1 MVMKKVVTAAGYCLF
16 LFVLLEFGV
25 GQLGYRFTQGE
36 WHSYEQA
43 KKERGEIIAA
53 SVDAE
58 REAADIDD
66 SKSDDKK
73 RRTEILHPYMG
84 FVVDFHDEACPDIG
98 FCDDRMRGYQPLLKG
113 GDFPQPAPDRA
124 IVAITGGSFAY
135 GVANN
140 STKGRLERALATI
153 PGLQGKEI
161 LIYTLAL
168 GGYKQPQQLFA
179 LQYYL
184 AMGAHFDMIINIDG
198 FNEMVLPLTENLP
211 MRTNPF
217 FPRVWHTRVKG
228 GTENYKSK
236 IVQGTKAYLGMERAR
251 LAEKTNRDIF
261 RRSALRGLVW
271 KLQDTALQQRI
282 AGAESEYLETVKSNP
297 LKKSRMIAAGSDFP
311 RQDEQLVL
319 TRLAGFWR
327 QSSEMLH
334 TVAKGHHIPYYHFLQ
349 PNQYVADSKP
359 MDDKERA
366 VALMEGSGRTHP
378 YAAAAR
384 KGYPQLIAQGQTLKQ
399 AGVPFHDLTMMFKDN
414 SEVLYRDA
422 CCHLN
427 TKGYDYVID
436 EIAAHITA
444 DIATNERQKQ
454 Q

>member
-1 MVMKKVVTAAGYCLF
+1 MKNVATAAGYGLF
-16 LFVLLEFGV
+16 LFVLLEFGI
-25 GQLGYRFTQGE
+25 GQLGYRFTQGT
-36 WHSYEQA
+36 WHAYEQA

-53 SVDAE
+53 SVAAE
-58 REAADIDD
+58 RAAADIDD
-66 SKSDDKK
+66 TASDDSK

-84 FVVDFHDEACPDIG
+84 FVVDFHDETCPAIG

-113 GDFPQPAPDRA
+113 SDFPEASPDRA

-140 STKGRLERALATI
+140 STKGRLEQALATI

-161 LIYTLAL
+161 LVYTLAL

-198 FNEMVLPLTENLP
+198 FNEMVLPLAENLP
-211 MRTNPF
+211 FSTNPF
-217 FPRVWHTRVKG
+217 FPRVWHTRVKS
-228 GTENYKSK
+228 GTENYRTR
-236 IVQGTKAYLGMERAR
+236 IIQGTKAYLGLERAR
-251 LAEKTNRDIF
+251 LAENTNRDIT
-261 RRSALRGLVW
+261 RRSALRGLIW
-271 KLQDTALQQRI
+271 KLQDTSLQKRI
-282 AGAESEYLETVKSNP
+282 AGAESEYLETARSNP
-297 LKKSRMIAAGSDFP
+297 LKKSRMIAAGTDFP

-359 MDDKERA
+359 MDKKERA
-366 VALMEGSGRTHP
+366 IALMEGSGKTHP

-384 KGYPQLIAQGQTLKQ
+384 KGYPQLIAQGRKLVES
-399 AGVPFHDLTMMFKDN
+399 GVPFHDLTMIFKDN
-414 SEVLYRDA
+414 SDILYRDA

-427 TKGYDYVID
+427 ATGYDHVID
-436 EIAAHITA
+436 EIATHITA
-444 DIATNERQKQ
+444 DILEHEKQTRQ
-454 Q
+454 